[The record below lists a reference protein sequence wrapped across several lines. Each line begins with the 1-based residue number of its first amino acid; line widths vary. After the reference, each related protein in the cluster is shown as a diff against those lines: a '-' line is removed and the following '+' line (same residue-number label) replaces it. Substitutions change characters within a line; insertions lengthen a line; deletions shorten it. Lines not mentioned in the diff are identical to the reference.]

1 MLKLIILY
9 DCWWKS
15 WKILWMAAGYNINK
29 QLKIDLQ
36 ICCAELTRKSKKAI
50 TPSSTIRLL
59 VVQFLLENKKKD

>member
-1 MLKLIILY
+1 MIVDEKVEKY
-9 DCWWKS
+9 YEENYQNEK
-15 WKILWMAAGYNINK
+15 MAAGYNINK

>member
-1 MLKLIILY
+1 
-9 DCWWKS
+9 
-15 WKILWMAAGYNINK
+15 MAAGYNINK